1 MKFEYTKDGVLIS
14 NVFFPIDEFLIYE
27 PNFKVPDV
35 DSMIY
40 QKEKLKALIKDGNQY
55 GDENYDWEALD
66 VYITRLADYLALR
79 EAIKPN
85 PIKPTYKDFRADNY
99 GTINEQ
105 LDMLYWDKVNG
116 TNVWM
121 EHIDLVKSKYPKE
134 N

>member
-27 PNFKVPDV
+27 PTFKVPDA

-55 GDENYDWEALD
+55 GDENYDWGALD
-66 VYITRLADYLALR
+66 VYITKLDDYLAKR
-79 EAIKPN
+79 KAIKPN
-85 PIKPTYKDFRADNY
+85 PIKPTYKNLRADNY
-99 GTINEQ
+99 AAITEQ

-121 EHIDLVKSKYPKE
+121 QHINAVKTKFSKKD
-134 N
+134 